1 MPLQIYDTFS
11 NEKKLFE
18 PIDPSNVRMYVCG
31 PTVYDFPHV
40 GNARPVIVF
49 DLLFRLLRRIYGIDN
64 VTYVRNITDVDD
76 KIIAAAS
83 ENNEDIK
90 SLTER
95 TIKFFHDDADYIGAL
110 EPTFEPKAT
119 DYINDMIN
127 IISCLIEKDYA
138 YVSEDNVLFSAS
150 KFSKYG
156 QLSGKNLEEM
166 IAGSRVEVESFKRSS
181 SDFVLWKP
189 SKSSEPGWDSPWG
202 KGRPGWH
209 IECSAMSIKYL
220 GKNFEIHGGGR
231 DLIFPHHENEIAQS
245 ESFTSEQFAK
255 IWMHAGM
262 ITINGEKMSKSVG
275 NVKSIN
281 HVLESW
287 GPNVARLFC
296 ISGHYS
302 KPIDYTEDLLKENL
316 IRLRQIETCYYELRL
331 AQESQ
336 ETEDISSLLE
346 ESREKFDAALNDD
359 FNTSLGLSVFFNM
372 IKTINSLA
380 ADEKISKKIA
390 IQALPV
396 LEYML
401 EVLGIEIQTVS
412 DEEIE
417 SIFELINKRETLR
430 EEKQF
435 EEADKIRDQIAG
447 LGISLIDHK
456 NKTLWMKKEAIK
468 SEKQ

>member
-49 DLLFRLLRRIYGIDN
+49 DLLFRLLRRIYGVDN

-119 DYINDMIN
+119 DYINDMID
-127 IISCLIEKDYA
+127 IISNLIEKDYA

-209 IECSAMSIKYL
+209 IECSAMSEKLL
-220 GKNFEIHGGGR
+220 GKNFDIHGGGQ

-245 ESFTSEQFAK
+245 ECANNEKFANF
-255 IWMHAGM
+255 WLH
-262 ITINGEKMSKSVG
+262 NGFVNVEGNKMSKSEG
-275 NVKSIN
+275 NFVTVNQLKQKYQGEVI
-281 HVLESW
+281 
-287 GPNVARLFC
+287 RLAM
-296 ISGHYS
+296 ISTHYRQ
-302 KPIDYTEDLLKENL
+302 PLNWTENNL
-316 IRLRQIETCYYELRL
+316 IECKKTLDKWYQL
-331 AQESQ
+331 
-336 ETEDISSLLE
+336 ISENNFS
-346 ESREKFDAALNDD
+346 FDN
-359 FNTSLGLSVFFNM
+359 
-372 IKTINSLA
+372 
-380 ADEKISKKIA
+380 EKISSEVINALEDDLNTPKA
-390 IQALPV
+390 ISV
-396 LEYML
+396 LHQLYKDCKSNDRNTVETFL
-401 EVLGIEIQTVS
+401 SSANFLGILMHTSSEWLS
-412 DEEIE
+412 WGKEKL
-417 SIFELINKRETLR
+417 SID
-430 EEKQF
+430 EKQIELLISERKSARDNGNF
-435 EEADKIRDQIAG
+435 EKADKIRND
-447 LGISLIDHK
+447 LEHKGILLED
-456 NKTLWMKKEAIK
+456 NEGKTTWRSK
-468 SEKQ
+468 

>member
-76 KIIAAAS
+76 KIITAAS

-119 DYINDMIN
+119 DYINDMID
-127 IISCLIEKDYA
+127 IISSLIEKDYA

-209 IECSAMSIKYL
+209 IECSAMSEKLL
-220 GKNFEIHGGGR
+220 GKNFDIHGGGQ

-245 ESFTSEQFAK
+245 ECANNEKFANF
-255 IWMHAGM
+255 WLH
-262 ITINGEKMSKSVG
+262 NGFVNVEGNKMSKSEG
-275 NVKSIN
+275 NFVTVNQLKQKYQGEVI
-281 HVLESW
+281 
-287 GPNVARLFC
+287 RLAM
-296 ISGHYS
+296 ISTHYRQ
-302 KPIDYTEDLLKENL
+302 PLNWTENNL
-316 IRLRQIETCYYELRL
+316 IECKKTLDKWYQLIPENNF
-331 AQESQ
+331 S
-336 ETEDISSLLE
+336 
-346 ESREKFDAALNDD
+346 FDN
-359 FNTSLGLSVFFNM
+359 
-372 IKTINSLA
+372 
-380 ADEKISKKIA
+380 EKISSEVINALEDDLNTPKA
-390 IQALPV
+390 ISV
-396 LEYML
+396 LHQLYKDCKSNDRNTVETFL
-401 EVLGIEIQTVS
+401 SSANFLGILMHTSSEWLS
-412 DEEIE
+412 WGKEKL
-417 SIFELINKRETLR
+417 SID
-430 EEKQF
+430 EKQIELLISERKSARDNGNF
-435 EEADKIRDQIAG
+435 EKADKIRND
-447 LGISLIDHK
+447 LEHKGILLED
-456 NKTLWMKKEAIK
+456 NEGKTTWRFK
-468 SEKQ
+468 

>member
-76 KIIAAAS
+76 KIITAAS

-119 DYINDMIN
+119 DYINDMID
-127 IISCLIEKDYA
+127 IISSLIEKDYA

-209 IECSAMSIKYL
+209 IECSAMSEKLL
-220 GKNFEIHGGGR
+220 GKNFDIHGGGQ

-245 ESFTSEQFAK
+245 ECANNEKFANF
-255 IWMHAGM
+255 WLH
-262 ITINGEKMSKSVG
+262 NGFVNVEGNKMSKSEG
-275 NVKSIN
+275 NFVTVNQLKQKYQGEVI
-281 HVLESW
+281 
-287 GPNVARLFC
+287 RLAM
-296 ISGHYS
+296 ISTHYRQ
-302 KPIDYTEDLLKENL
+302 PLNWTENNL
-316 IRLRQIETCYYELRL
+316 IECKKTLDKWYQL
-331 AQESQ
+331 
-336 ETEDISSLLE
+336 ISENNFS
-346 ESREKFDAALNDD
+346 FDN
-359 FNTSLGLSVFFNM
+359 
-372 IKTINSLA
+372 
-380 ADEKISKKIA
+380 EKISSEVINALEDDLNTPKA
-390 IQALPV
+390 ISV
-396 LEYML
+396 LHQLYKDCKSNDRNTVETFL
-401 EVLGIEIQTVS
+401 SSANFLGILMHTSSEWLS
-412 DEEIE
+412 WGKEKL
-417 SIFELINKRETLR
+417 SID
-430 EEKQF
+430 EKQIELLISERKSARDNGNF
-435 EEADKIRDQIAG
+435 EKADKIRNDLEQK
-447 LGISLIDHK
+447 GILLED
-456 NKTLWMKKEAIK
+456 NEGKTTWRFK
-468 SEKQ
+468 

>member
-209 IECSAMSIKYL
+209 IECSAMSEKLL
-220 GKNFEIHGGGR
+220 GKNFDIHGGGQ

-245 ESFTSEQFAK
+245 ECANNEKFANF
-255 IWMHAGM
+255 WLH
-262 ITINGEKMSKSVG
+262 NGFVNVEGNKMSKSEG
-275 NVKSIN
+275 NFVTVNQLKQKYQGEVI
-281 HVLESW
+281 
-287 GPNVARLFC
+287 RLAM
-296 ISGHYS
+296 ISTHYRQ
-302 KPIDYTEDLLKENL
+302 PLNWTENNL
-316 IRLRQIETCYYELRL
+316 IECKKTLDKWYQL
-331 AQESQ
+331 
-336 ETEDISSLLE
+336 ISENNFS
-346 ESREKFDAALNDD
+346 FDN
-359 FNTSLGLSVFFNM
+359 
-372 IKTINSLA
+372 
-380 ADEKISKKIA
+380 EKISSEVINALEDDLNTPKA
-390 IQALPV
+390 ISV
-396 LEYML
+396 LHQLYKDCKSNDRNTVETFL
-401 EVLGIEIQTVS
+401 SSANFLGILMHTSSEWLS
-412 DEEIE
+412 WGKEKL
-417 SIFELINKRETLR
+417 SID
-430 EEKQF
+430 EKQIELLISERKSARDNGNF
-435 EEADKIRDQIAG
+435 EKADKIRND
-447 LGISLIDHK
+447 LEHKGILLED
-456 NKTLWMKKEAIK
+456 NEGKTTWRFK
-468 SEKQ
+468 

>member
-76 KIIAAAS
+76 KIINAAR

-95 TIKFFHDDADYIGAL
+95 TIKFFHDDASYIGAL

-119 DYINDMIN
+119 DHINDMID
-127 IISCLIEKDYA
+127 IISCLIDKDYA
-138 YVSEDNVLFSAS
+138 YVAEDNVLFSAN

-156 QLSGKNLEEM
+156 QLSGKNLDDM

-189 SKSSEPGWDSPWG
+189 SKSSEPGWESPWG

-209 IECSAMSIKYL
+209 IECSAMSEKLL
-220 GKNFEIHGGGR
+220 GKNFDIHGGGQ

-245 ESFTSEQFAK
+245 ECANNEKFANY
-255 IWMHAGM
+255 WLH
-262 ITINGEKMSKSVG
+262 NGFVNVEGNKMSKSEG
-275 NVKSIN
+275 NFVTVNQLKQKYQGEVI
-281 HVLESW
+281 
-287 GPNVARLFC
+287 RLAM
-296 ISGHYS
+296 ISTHYRQ
-302 KPIDYTEDLLKENL
+302 PLNWTENNL
-316 IRLRQIETCYYELRL
+316 IECKKTLDKWYQL
-331 AQESQ
+331 
-336 ETEDISSLLE
+336 ISENNFS
-346 ESREKFDAALNDD
+346 FDN
-359 FNTSLGLSVFFNM
+359 
-372 IKTINSLA
+372 
-380 ADEKISKKIA
+380 EKISSEVINALEDDLNTPKA
-390 IQALPV
+390 ISILHKLDKDCKSNDKNTVETFLSSANF
-396 LEYML
+396 
-401 EVLGIEIQTVS
+401 LGI
-412 DEEIE
+412 
-417 SIFELINKRETLR
+417 LIHTSSEWLSWGKEKLNLD
-430 EEKQF
+430 EKQIELLISERMSARDDGNF
-435 EEADKIRDQIAG
+435 EKADKIRNNLEQK
-447 LGISLIDHK
+447 GILLED
-456 NKTLWMKKEAIK
+456 NEGKTTWRFK
-468 SEKQ
+468 

>member
-76 KIIAAAS
+76 KIITAAS

-119 DYINDMIN
+119 DYINDMID
-127 IISCLIEKDYA
+127 IINSLIEKDYA

-189 SKSSEPGWDSPWG
+189 SKSSEPGWESPWG
-202 KGRPGWH
+202 RGRPGWH
-209 IECSAMSIKYL
+209 IECSAMSEKLL
-220 GKNFEIHGGGR
+220 GKNFDIHGGGQ

-245 ESFTSEQFAK
+245 ECANNEKFANF
-255 IWMHAGM
+255 WLH
-262 ITINGEKMSKSVG
+262 NGFVNVEGNKMSKSEG
-275 NVKSIN
+275 NFVTVNQLKQKYQGEVI
-281 HVLESW
+281 
-287 GPNVARLFC
+287 RLAM
-296 ISGHYS
+296 ISTHYRQ
-302 KPIDYTEDLLKENL
+302 PLNWTENNL
-316 IRLRQIETCYYELRL
+316 IECKKTLDKWYQL
-331 AQESQ
+331 
-336 ETEDISSLLE
+336 ISENNFS
-346 ESREKFDAALNDD
+346 FDN
-359 FNTSLGLSVFFNM
+359 
-372 IKTINSLA
+372 
-380 ADEKISKKIA
+380 EKISSEVINALEDDLNTPKA
-390 IQALPV
+390 ISV
-396 LEYML
+396 LHQLYKDCKSNDRNTVETFL
-401 EVLGIEIQTVS
+401 SSANFLGILMHTSSEWLS
-412 DEEIE
+412 WGKEKL
-417 SIFELINKRETLR
+417 SID
-430 EEKQF
+430 EKQIELLISERKSARDNGNF
-435 EEADKIRDQIAG
+435 EKADKIRND
-447 LGISLIDHK
+447 LEHKGILLED
-456 NKTLWMKKEAIK
+456 NEGKTTWRFK
-468 SEKQ
+468 

>member
-49 DLLFRLLRRIYGIDN
+49 DLLFRLLRRIYGVGN

-76 KIIAAAS
+76 KIITAAS

-119 DYINDMIN
+119 DYINDMID
-127 IISCLIEKDYA
+127 IINSLIEKDYA

-209 IECSAMSIKYL
+209 IECSAMSEKLL
-220 GKNFEIHGGGR
+220 GKNFDIHGGGQ

-245 ESFTSEQFAK
+245 ECANNEKFANF
-255 IWMHAGM
+255 WLH
-262 ITINGEKMSKSVG
+262 NGFVNVEGNKMSKSEG
-275 NVKSIN
+275 NFVTVNQLKQKYQGEVI
-281 HVLESW
+281 
-287 GPNVARLFC
+287 RLAM
-296 ISGHYS
+296 ISTHYRQ
-302 KPIDYTEDLLKENL
+302 PLNWTENNL
-316 IRLRQIETCYYELRL
+316 IECKKTLDKWYQL
-331 AQESQ
+331 
-336 ETEDISSLLE
+336 ISENNFS
-346 ESREKFDAALNDD
+346 FDN
-359 FNTSLGLSVFFNM
+359 
-372 IKTINSLA
+372 
-380 ADEKISKKIA
+380 EKISSEVINALEDDLNTPKA
-390 IQALPV
+390 ISV
-396 LEYML
+396 LHQLYKDCKSNDRNTVETFL
-401 EVLGIEIQTVS
+401 SSANFLGILMHTSSEWLS
-412 DEEIE
+412 WGKEKL
-417 SIFELINKRETLR
+417 SID
-430 EEKQF
+430 EKQIELLISERKSARDNGNF
-435 EEADKIRDQIAG
+435 EKADKIRND
-447 LGISLIDHK
+447 LEHKGILLED
-456 NKTLWMKKEAIK
+456 NEGKTTWRFK
-468 SEKQ
+468 

>member
-76 KIIAAAS
+76 KIITAAS

-119 DYINDMIN
+119 DYINDMID
-127 IISCLIEKDYA
+127 IINSLIEKDYA

-209 IECSAMSIKYL
+209 IECSAMSEKLL
-220 GKNFEIHGGGR
+220 GKNFDIHGGGQ

-245 ESFTSEQFAK
+245 ECANNEKFANF
-255 IWMHAGM
+255 WLH
-262 ITINGEKMSKSVG
+262 NGFVNVEGNKMSKSEG
-275 NVKSIN
+275 NFVTVNQLKQKYQGEVI
-281 HVLESW
+281 
-287 GPNVARLFC
+287 RLAM
-296 ISGHYS
+296 ISTHYRQ
-302 KPIDYTEDLLKENL
+302 PLNWTENNL
-316 IRLRQIETCYYELRL
+316 IECKKTLDKWYQL
-331 AQESQ
+331 
-336 ETEDISSLLE
+336 ISENNFS
-346 ESREKFDAALNDD
+346 FDN
-359 FNTSLGLSVFFNM
+359 
-372 IKTINSLA
+372 
-380 ADEKISKKIA
+380 EKISSEVINALEDDLNTPKA
-390 IQALPV
+390 ISV
-396 LEYML
+396 LHQLYKDCKSNDRNTVETFL
-401 EVLGIEIQTVS
+401 SSANFLGILMHTSSEWLS
-412 DEEIE
+412 WGKEKL
-417 SIFELINKRETLR
+417 SID
-430 EEKQF
+430 EKQIELLISERKSARDNGNF
-435 EEADKIRDQIAG
+435 EKADKIRND
-447 LGISLIDHK
+447 LEHKGILLED
-456 NKTLWMKKEAIK
+456 NEGKTTWRFK
-468 SEKQ
+468 

>member
-49 DLLFRLLRRIYGIDN
+49 DLLFRLLRRIYGNDY

-76 KIIAAAS
+76 KIITAAS

-95 TIKFFHDDADYIGAL
+95 TIKFFHDDANYIGAL

-119 DYINDMIN
+119 DYINDMID
-127 IISCLIEKDYA
+127 IINSLIEKDYA

-150 KFSKYG
+150 KFSRYG

-209 IECSAMSIKYL
+209 IECSAMSEKLL
-220 GKNFEIHGGGR
+220 GKNFDIHGGGQ

-245 ESFTSEQFAK
+245 ECANNEKFANF
-255 IWMHAGM
+255 WLH
-262 ITINGEKMSKSVG
+262 NGFVNVEGNKMSKSEG
-275 NVKSIN
+275 NFVTVNQLKQKYQGEVI
-281 HVLESW
+281 
-287 GPNVARLFC
+287 RLAM
-296 ISGHYS
+296 ISTHYRQ
-302 KPIDYTEDLLKENL
+302 PLNWTENNL
-316 IRLRQIETCYYELRL
+316 IECKKTLDKWYQL
-331 AQESQ
+331 
-336 ETEDISSLLE
+336 ISENNFS
-346 ESREKFDAALNDD
+346 FDN
-359 FNTSLGLSVFFNM
+359 
-372 IKTINSLA
+372 
-380 ADEKISKKIA
+380 EKISSEVINALEDDLNTPKA
-390 IQALPV
+390 ISV
-396 LEYML
+396 LHQLYKDCKSNDRNTVETFL
-401 EVLGIEIQTVS
+401 SSANFLGILMHTSSEWLS
-412 DEEIE
+412 WGKEKL
-417 SIFELINKRETLR
+417 SID
-430 EEKQF
+430 EKQIELLISERKSARDNGNF
-435 EEADKIRDQIAG
+435 EKADKIRND
-447 LGISLIDHK
+447 LEHKGILLED
-456 NKTLWMKKEAIK
+456 NEGKTTWRFK
-468 SEKQ
+468 

>member
-76 KIIAAAS
+76 KIITAAR

-95 TIKFFHDDADYIGAL
+95 TIKFFHDDATYIGAL
-110 EPTFEPKAT
+110 EPTSEPKAT
-119 DYINDMIN
+119 DYINDMID
-127 IISCLIEKDYA
+127 IISCLIDKDYA

-166 IAGSRVEVESFKRSS
+166 IAGSRVEVESFKRSP

-189 SKSSEPGWDSPWG
+189 SKSSEPGWESPWG

-209 IECSAMSIKYL
+209 IECSAMSEKLL
-220 GKNFEIHGGGR
+220 GKNFDIHGGGQ

-245 ESFTSEQFAK
+245 ECANNEKFANY
-255 IWMHAGM
+255 WLH
-262 ITINGEKMSKSVG
+262 NGFVNVEGNKMSKSEG
-275 NVKSIN
+275 NFVTVNQLKQKYQGEVI
-281 HVLESW
+281 
-287 GPNVARLFC
+287 RLAM
-296 ISGHYS
+296 ISTHYRQ
-302 KPIDYTEDLLKENL
+302 PLNWTENNL
-316 IRLRQIETCYYELRL
+316 IECKKTLDKWYQL
-331 AQESQ
+331 
-336 ETEDISSLLE
+336 ISENNFS
-346 ESREKFDAALNDD
+346 FDN
-359 FNTSLGLSVFFNM
+359 
-372 IKTINSLA
+372 
-380 ADEKISKKIA
+380 EKISSEVINALEDDLNTPKA
-390 IQALPV
+390 ISV
-396 LEYML
+396 LHQLYKDCKSNDRNTVETFL
-401 EVLGIEIQTVS
+401 SSANFLGILMHTSSEWLSRGKEKLSI
-412 DEEIE
+412 DEKEIE
-417 SIFELINKRETLR
+417 LLISERKSARDNGNFEK
-430 EEKQF
+430 
-435 EEADKIRDQIAG
+435 ADKIRND
-447 LGISLIDHK
+447 LEHKGILLED
-456 NKTLWMKKEAIK
+456 NEGKTTWRFK
-468 SEKQ
+468 

>member
-49 DLLFRLLRRIYGIDN
+49 DLLFRLLRRIYGNDN

-76 KIIAAAS
+76 KIITAAS

-119 DYINDMIN
+119 DYINDMID
-127 IISCLIEKDYA
+127 IISRLIEKDYA

-209 IECSAMSIKYL
+209 IECSAMSEKLL
-220 GKNFEIHGGGR
+220 GKNFDIHGGGQ

-245 ESFTSEQFAK
+245 ECANNEKFANY
-255 IWMHAGM
+255 WLH
-262 ITINGEKMSKSVG
+262 NGFVNVEGNKMSKSDG
-275 NVKSIN
+275 NFVTVNQLKQKYQGEVI
-281 HVLESW
+281 
-287 GPNVARLFC
+287 RLAM
-296 ISGHYS
+296 ISTHYRQ
-302 KPIDYTEDLLKENL
+302 PLNWTENNL
-316 IRLRQIETCYYELRL
+316 IECKKTLDKWYQL
-331 AQESQ
+331 
-336 ETEDISSLLE
+336 ISENNFS
-346 ESREKFDAALNDD
+346 FDN
-359 FNTSLGLSVFFNM
+359 
-372 IKTINSLA
+372 
-380 ADEKISKKIA
+380 EKISSEVINALEDDLNTPKA
-390 IQALPV
+390 ISV
-396 LEYML
+396 LHQLYKDCKSNDRNTVETFL
-401 EVLGIEIQTVS
+401 SSANFLGILMHTSSEWLS
-412 DEEIE
+412 WGKEKL
-417 SIFELINKRETLR
+417 SID
-430 EEKQF
+430 EKQIELLISERKSARDNGNF
-435 EEADKIRDQIAG
+435 EKADKIRND
-447 LGISLIDHK
+447 LEHKGILLED
-456 NKTLWMKKEAIK
+456 NEGKTTWRFK
-468 SEKQ
+468 

>member
-76 KIIAAAS
+76 KIINAAR

-95 TIKFFHDDADYIGAL
+95 TIKFFHDDASYIGAL

-119 DYINDMIN
+119 DHINDMID
-127 IISCLIEKDYA
+127 IISCLIDKDYA
-138 YVSEDNVLFSAS
+138 YVAEDNVLFSAN

-156 QLSGKNLEEM
+156 QLSGKNLDDM

-189 SKSSEPGWDSPWG
+189 SKSSEPGWESPWG

-209 IECSAMSIKYL
+209 IECSAMSEKLL
-220 GKNFEIHGGGR
+220 GKNFDIHGGGQ

-245 ESFTSEQFAK
+245 ECANNEKFANY
-255 IWMHAGM
+255 WLH
-262 ITINGEKMSKSVG
+262 NGFVNVEGNKMSKSEG
-275 NVKSIN
+275 NFVTVN
-281 HVLESW
+281 Q
-287 GPNVARLFC
+287 
-296 ISGHYS
+296 
-302 KPIDYTEDLLKENL
+302 LKQKYQGEV
-316 IRLRQIETCYYELRL
+316 IRLAMISTHYRQPLNW
-331 AQESQ
+331 
-336 ETEDISSLLE
+336 TENNLTECKKTLDKWYQLISENNFS
-346 ESREKFDAALNDD
+346 FDN
-359 FNTSLGLSVFFNM
+359 
-372 IKTINSLA
+372 
-380 ADEKISKKIA
+380 EKISSEVINALEDDLNTPKA
-390 IQALPV
+390 ISILHQLYKDCKSNDKNTVETFLSSANF
-396 LEYML
+396 
-401 EVLGIEIQTVS
+401 LGI
-412 DEEIE
+412 
-417 SIFELINKRETLR
+417 LIHTSSEWLSWGKEKLNLD
-430 EEKQF
+430 EKQIELLISERMSARDDGNF
-435 EEADKIRDQIAG
+435 EKADKIRNNLEQK
-447 LGISLIDHK
+447 GILLED
-456 NKTLWMKKEAIK
+456 NEGKTTWRFK
-468 SEKQ
+468 

>member
-76 KIIAAAS
+76 KIITAAS

-119 DYINDMIN
+119 DYINDMID
-127 IISCLIEKDYA
+127 IISSLIEKDYA

-209 IECSAMSIKYL
+209 IECSAMSEKLL
-220 GKNFEIHGGGR
+220 GKNFDIHGGGQ

-245 ESFTSEQFAK
+245 ECANNEKFANY
-255 IWMHAGM
+255 WLH
-262 ITINGEKMSKSVG
+262 NGFVNVEGNKMSKSDG
-275 NVKSIN
+275 NFVTVN
-281 HVLESW
+281 Q
-287 GPNVARLFC
+287 
-296 ISGHYS
+296 
-302 KPIDYTEDLLKENL
+302 LKQKYQGEV
-316 IRLRQIETCYYELRL
+316 IRLAMISTHYRQPLNWTENNLTECKKTLDKWYEL
-331 AQESQ
+331 
-336 ETEDISSLLE
+336 ISENNFS
-346 ESREKFDAALNDD
+346 FDN
-359 FNTSLGLSVFFNM
+359 
-372 IKTINSLA
+372 
-380 ADEKISKKIA
+380 EKISREVINALEDDLNTPKA
-390 IQALPV
+390 ISV
-396 LEYML
+396 LHQLYKDCKSSDRNKVETFL
-401 EVLGIEIQTVS
+401 SSANFLGILMHTSSEWLSWGKEKLSIDDKQ
-412 DEEIE
+412 IE
-417 SIFELINKRETLR
+417 LLISERKSARDNGNFEK
-430 EEKQF
+430 
-435 EEADKIRDQIAG
+435 ADKIRND
-447 LGISLIDHK
+447 LEHKGILLEDSEG
-456 NKTLWMKKEAIK
+456 KTTWRFK
-468 SEKQ
+468 

>member
-76 KIIAAAS
+76 KIITAAS

-119 DYINDMIN
+119 DYINDMID
-127 IISCLIEKDYA
+127 IISSLIEKDYA

-209 IECSAMSIKYL
+209 IECSAMSEKLL
-220 GKNFEIHGGGR
+220 GKNFDIHGGGQ

-245 ESFTSEQFAK
+245 ECANNEKFANY
-255 IWMHAGM
+255 WLH
-262 ITINGEKMSKSVG
+262 NGFVNVEGNKMSKSEG
-275 NVKSIN
+275 NFVTVNQLKQKYQGEVI
-281 HVLESW
+281 
-287 GPNVARLFC
+287 RLAM
-296 ISGHYS
+296 ISTHYRQ
-302 KPIDYTEDLLKENL
+302 PLNWTENNL
-316 IRLRQIETCYYELRL
+316 IECKKTLDKWYQL
-331 AQESQ
+331 
-336 ETEDISSLLE
+336 ISENNFS
-346 ESREKFDAALNDD
+346 FDN
-359 FNTSLGLSVFFNM
+359 
-372 IKTINSLA
+372 
-380 ADEKISKKIA
+380 EKISSEVINALEDDLNTPKA
-390 IQALPV
+390 ISV
-396 LEYML
+396 LHQLYKDCKSNDRNTVETFL
-401 EVLGIEIQTVS
+401 SSANFLGILMHTSSEWLS
-412 DEEIE
+412 WGKEKL
-417 SIFELINKRETLR
+417 SID
-430 EEKQF
+430 EKQIELLISERKSARDNGNF
-435 EEADKIRDQIAG
+435 EKADKIRNDLEQK
-447 LGISLIDHK
+447 GILLED
-456 NKTLWMKKEAIK
+456 NEGKTTWRFK
-468 SEKQ
+468 

>member
-11 NEKKLFE
+11 NKKKLFE

-64 VTYVRNITDVDD
+64 VTYVRNITDIDD
-76 KIIAAAS
+76 KIITAAS

-95 TIKFFHDDADYIGAL
+95 TIKFFHDDANYIGAL

-119 DYINDMIN
+119 DYINDMID
-127 IISCLIEKDYA
+127 IISSLIEKDYA

-189 SKSSEPGWDSPWG
+189 SKFSEPGWDSPWG

-209 IECSAMSIKYL
+209 IECSAMSEKLL
-220 GKNFEIHGGGR
+220 GKNFDIHGGGQ

-245 ESFTSEQFAK
+245 ECANNEKFANF
-255 IWMHAGM
+255 WLH
-262 ITINGEKMSKSVG
+262 NGFVNVEGNKMSKSEG
-275 NVKSIN
+275 NFVTVNQLKQKYQGEVI
-281 HVLESW
+281 
-287 GPNVARLFC
+287 RLAM
-296 ISGHYS
+296 ISTHYRQ
-302 KPIDYTEDLLKENL
+302 PLNWTENNL
-316 IRLRQIETCYYELRL
+316 IECKKTLDKWYQL
-331 AQESQ
+331 
-336 ETEDISSLLE
+336 ISENNFS
-346 ESREKFDAALNDD
+346 FDN
-359 FNTSLGLSVFFNM
+359 
-372 IKTINSLA
+372 
-380 ADEKISKKIA
+380 EKISSEVINALEDDLNTPKA
-390 IQALPV
+390 ISV
-396 LEYML
+396 LHQLYKDCKSNDRNTVETFL
-401 EVLGIEIQTVS
+401 SSANFLGILMHTSSEWLS
-412 DEEIE
+412 WGKEKL
-417 SIFELINKRETLR
+417 SID
-430 EEKQF
+430 EKQIELLISERKSARDNGNF
-435 EEADKIRDQIAG
+435 EKADKIRND
-447 LGISLIDHK
+447 LEHKGILLED
-456 NKTLWMKKEAIK
+456 NEGKTTWRFK
-468 SEKQ
+468 

>member
-49 DLLFRLLRRIYGIDN
+49 DLLFRLLRRIYGNDN

-76 KIIAAAS
+76 KIITAAS

-119 DYINDMIN
+119 DYINDMID
-127 IISCLIEKDYA
+127 IISSLIEKDYA

-209 IECSAMSIKYL
+209 IECSAMSEKLL
-220 GKNFEIHGGGR
+220 GKNFDIHGGGQ

-245 ESFTSEQFAK
+245 ECANNEKFANF
-255 IWMHAGM
+255 WLH
-262 ITINGEKMSKSVG
+262 NGFVNVEGNKMSKSEG
-275 NVKSIN
+275 NFVTVNQLKQKYQGEVI
-281 HVLESW
+281 
-287 GPNVARLFC
+287 RLAM
-296 ISGHYS
+296 ISTHYRQ
-302 KPIDYTEDLLKENL
+302 PLNWTENNL
-316 IRLRQIETCYYELRL
+316 IECKKTLDKWYQQISENNF
-331 AQESQ
+331 S
-336 ETEDISSLLE
+336 
-346 ESREKFDAALNDD
+346 FDN
-359 FNTSLGLSVFFNM
+359 
-372 IKTINSLA
+372 
-380 ADEKISKKIA
+380 EKISSEVINALEDDLNTPKA
-390 IQALPV
+390 ISV
-396 LEYML
+396 LHQLYKDCKSNDRNTVETFL
-401 EVLGIEIQTVS
+401 SSANFLGILMHTSSEWLS
-412 DEEIE
+412 WGKEKL
-417 SIFELINKRETLR
+417 SID
-430 EEKQF
+430 EKQIELLISERKSARDNGNF
-435 EEADKIRDQIAG
+435 EKADKIRND
-447 LGISLIDHK
+447 LEHKGILLED
-456 NKTLWMKKEAIK
+456 NEGKTTWRFK
-468 SEKQ
+468 

>member
-49 DLLFRLLRRIYGIDN
+49 DLLFRLLRRIYGVDN

-76 KIIAAAS
+76 KIITAAS

-95 TIKFFHDDADYIGAL
+95 TIKFFHDDANYIGAL

-119 DYINDMIN
+119 DYINDMID
-127 IISCLIEKDYA
+127 IISSLIEKDYA

-166 IAGSRVEVESFKRSS
+166 LAGSRVEGESFKRSS

-209 IECSAMSIKYL
+209 IECSAMSEKLL
-220 GKNFEIHGGGR
+220 GKNFDIHGGGQ

-245 ESFTSEQFAK
+245 ECANNEKFANF
-255 IWMHAGM
+255 WLH
-262 ITINGEKMSKSVG
+262 NGFVNVEGNKMSKSEG
-275 NVKSIN
+275 NFVTVNQLKQKYQGEVI
-281 HVLESW
+281 
-287 GPNVARLFC
+287 RLAM
-296 ISGHYS
+296 ISTHYRQ
-302 KPIDYTEDLLKENL
+302 PLNWTENNL
-316 IRLRQIETCYYELRL
+316 IECKKTLDKWYQL
-331 AQESQ
+331 
-336 ETEDISSLLE
+336 ISENNFS
-346 ESREKFDAALNDD
+346 FDN
-359 FNTSLGLSVFFNM
+359 
-372 IKTINSLA
+372 
-380 ADEKISKKIA
+380 EKISSEVINALEDDLNTPKA
-390 IQALPV
+390 ISV
-396 LEYML
+396 LHQLYKDCKSNDRNTVETFL
-401 EVLGIEIQTVS
+401 SSANFLGILMHTSSEWLS
-412 DEEIE
+412 WGKEKL
-417 SIFELINKRETLR
+417 SID
-430 EEKQF
+430 EKQIELLISERKSARDNGNF
-435 EEADKIRDQIAG
+435 EKADKIRND
-447 LGISLIDHK
+447 LEHKGILLED
-456 NKTLWMKKEAIK
+456 NEGKTTWRFK
-468 SEKQ
+468 